1 MAEELKSIWIVDDDL
16 IARLLIK
23 KRLEKESFS
32 SSILEFENGKEALN
46 AYFKFEGKVE
56 EPELILLDLNM
67 PVMDGWTFLDSIGQ
81 RASKSSTLPSV
92 AILTSSIDQEDRDQ
106 AKQYSNIIS
115 FLKKPLD
122 LNVLK
127 EDLKRLKS

>member
-32 SSILEFENGKEALN
+32 HTIIEFENGQEAFN
-46 AYFKFEGKVE
+46 AYLNRGAKTE

-67 PVMDGWTFLDSIGQ
+67 PVMDGWTFLDSIAK
-81 RASKSSTLPSV
+81 RTTASDSLPSV

-106 AKQYSNIIS
+106 AKEYSNVIS

-127 EDLKRLKS
+127 EDLKRWKS

>member
-1 MAEELKSIWIVDDDL
+1 
-16 IARLLIK
+16 
-23 KRLEKESFS
+23 
-32 SSILEFENGKEALN
+32 
-46 AYFKFEGKVE
+46 
-56 EPELILLDLNM
+56 
-67 PVMDGWTFLDSIGQ
+67 MDGWTFLDSIGQ
-81 RASKSSTLPSV
+81 RASKSSPLPSV

>member
-1 MAEELKSIWIVDDDL
+1 MAEELKSIWIVDDDF

-23 KRLEKESFS
+23 KKLEKESFS
-32 SSILEFENGKEALN
+32 SSILEFENGEEALN
-46 AYFKFEGKVE
+46 AYLKLEGQGD
-56 EPELILLDLNM
+56 EPELILLDLNL

-81 RASKSSTLPSV
+81 RANESSTLPLV
-92 AILTSSIDQEDRDQ
+92 ASLPASIGQEDRDR

-122 LNVLK
+122 LNILK
-127 EDLKRLKS
+127 EDLKRLKT

>member
-1 MAEELKSIWIVDDDL
+1 MAEELKSIWIVDDDF

-23 KRLEKESFS
+23 KKLEKESFS
-32 SSILEFENGKEALN
+32 SSILEFENGEEALN
-46 AYFKFEGKVE
+46 AYLKLEGQGD
-56 EPELILLDLNM
+56 EPELILLDLNL

-81 RASKSSTLPSV
+81 RANESSTLPLV
-92 AILTSSIDQEDRDQ
+92 AILTSSIGQEDRDR

-122 LNVLK
+122 LNILK
-127 EDLKRLKS
+127 EDLKRLKT

>member
-23 KRLEKESFS
+23 KRLEKERFS
-32 SSILEFENGKEALN
+32 QTIIEFENGQEAFD
-46 AYFKFEGKVE
+46 AYLKLERKAE

-67 PVMDGWTFLDSIGQ
+67 PVMDGWTFLDSIAKQ
-81 RASKSSTLPSV
+81 SSESDSLPSV

-106 AKQYSNIIS
+106 AKQYSNVIS

-127 EDLKRLKS
+127 EDFKKWKS